1 MDVKLSNGVRL
12 HYEVSGAG
20 PNLILLHGNGQDHH
34 DFDALVPILKEHFTV
49 YGVDSRGQGQ
59 SSHQGELVYYEEMA
73 SDIDLFIRELG
84 LEDVSIMGH
93 SDGAIIATLLGIEQM
108 DYLSHLILLSVT
120 LDPENIKDETKEI
133 LQWLVAESDGDPM
146 TELMLT
152 EPNIPLE
159 DLSKIQVPTLV
170 ACGDNDVMSI
180 ENYNKIKETIPLA
193 QLYVIP
199 GANHIDFVLGSQRIA
214 PEVIRF
220 LEQSA
225 EDIQAQNDGGIFG
238 QNKAE

>member
-1 MDVKLSNGVRL
+1 
-12 HYEVSGAG
+12 
-20 PNLILLHGNGQDHH
+20 
-34 DFDALVPILKEHFTV
+34 
-49 YGVDSRGQGQ
+49 
-59 SSHQGELVYYEEMA
+59 
-73 SDIDLFIRELG
+73 
-84 LEDVSIMGH
+84 MGH